1 MWSKIWFFMYR
12 CESWTIKKSEHQRID
27 DFELWWWR
35 RLLRVPLDYKE
46 IKPVNPKG
54 WTEYSLEGL
63 MLKLKLQY
71 FAHLM
76 WRTDFLEKILM
87 LGKIEGRRRRG
98 QQKRQWLDGIIN
110 SMEFEQAPSVGDGQG
125 SLACCSPCGCR
136 VGHNW
141 VTELNWKHWIPL
153 KSTSIPAINWIPNLY
168 AALESP
174 ILLSSRKGQ
183 GSSQAFKSAL

>member
-1 MWSKIWFFMYR
+1 MVLEKSLESPLYR
-12 CESWTIKKSEHQRID
+12 
-27 DFELWWWR
+27 
-35 RLLRVPLDYKE
+35 KE

-54 WTEYSLEGL
+54 NQLWRFIGKTDVETEAPILWPPEAKSWLIRKDPGAE
-63 MLKLKLQY
+63 KD
-71 FAHLM
+71 
-76 WRTDFLEKILM
+76 WRQEEK
-87 LGKIEGRRRRG
+87 GKTEAEMVGW
-98 QQKRQWLDGIIN
+98 QHWLDGH
-110 SMEFEQAPSVGDGQG
+110 EFEQAPSVGDGQG